1 MVARRE
7 VSVRRLIGQPRYAW
21 GLSSCGS
28 RGDLAA
34 YVYGKLRMNLFKQML
49 VLVVSMGF
57 LASCS
62 QQADDSPVA
71 NETSSGGDDA
81 ASDQGLASSYYVEYM
96 WCSTGTNATEE
107 RIAALLADTNRLV
120 DELGG
125 ESLNGYR
132 LHPNGWT
139 SDEFDY
145 IDALWWPNKETRD
158 AVWQA
163 WTEADAQANID
174 AMHPD
179 VEACGGEN
187 FENMWGFNVEVPR
200 SPSRPWTWENPPAA
214 VDFMFCSFNEGKNA
228 DDLSPILTGSYEK
241 FLAEYEEAN
250 GPSGYFYSI
259 HYPVFDVASATQS
272 EIAPDQYD
280 TVWANYWE
288 TNAEKASGM
297 NAFVA
302 DGQEIQAEF
311 DSVATCGDRLA
322 YDGTWIIQGTPNT

>member
-1 MVARRE
+1 MKRF
-7 VSVRRLIGQPRYAW
+7 Q
-21 GLSSCGS
+21 
-28 RGDLAA
+28 
-34 YVYGKLRMNLFKQML
+34 QTL
-49 VLVVSMGF
+49 VLVVLMGF

-62 QQADDSPVA
+62 QQEVGSPAAD
-71 NETSSGGDDA
+71 ETSSDDVY
-81 ASDQGLASSYYVEYM
+81 ASSGQGLASNYYVEYL
-96 WCSTGTNATEE
+96 WCSSGANANKESM
-107 RIAALLADTNRLV
+107 AALLADTNRLV
-120 DELGG
+120 DEFGG

-145 IDALWWPNKETRD
+145 IDALWWPDKETRD

-163 WTEADAQANID
+163 WTDGEAQSKID

-179 VEACGGEN
+179 VESCGGEN
-187 FENMWGFNVEVPR
+187 FENLWGFNVEVPR

-228 DDLSPILTGSYEK
+228 DDLPAILNGPYEK
-241 FLAEYEEAN
+241 FLIDYEETN

-259 HYPVFDVASATQS
+259 HYPDFDVASAKQS
-272 EIAPDQYD
+272 EIAPDRYD

-288 TNAEKASGM
+288 TNAEKDTGM
-297 NAFVA
+297 NTFIAH
-302 DGQEIQAEF
+302 GQEIQAEF

-322 YDGTWIIQGTPNT
+322 YDGAWIIQGLPNS